1 MLDLP
6 RLFVIAVGIA
16 ALLAVIAIWSP
27 RKVWVKASA
36 VIATSLFLPLSYAAF
51 ADLLSKPKPIDLE
64 WAMRN
69 VAEASVLSAT
79 FHEGEAIYLWLQ
91 LENVA
96 EPRAYMLPWS
106 QATAEQL
113 QQAQREAENNQN
125 GLRMR
130 QPFDA
135 SNENRKPMFYAPPQP
150 TRPAKDG
157 QGNGPEIY
165 RHPGRAT

>member
-6 RLFVIAVGIA
+6 RLFIIAVGVA

-51 ADLLSKPKPIDLE
+51 ADLLSKPKPVDLE

-91 LENVA
+91 LENVT

-106 QATAEQL
+106 QAVAEQL
-113 QQAQREAENNQN
+113 QQAQREAESNQN

-150 TRPAKDG
+150 ARPAKDG
-157 QGNGPEIY
+157 RGDGPEIY
-165 RHPGRAT
+165 RHPGRAS